1 MGRSMD
7 YLLHTMTVATN
18 SSPDNGGG
26 DDLLLLLAREGKF
39 RAKTPATRENAREA
53 KETERESKDTHK
65 AATRK
70 VTRMRRIFSN
80 F

>member
-26 DDLLLLLAREGKF
+26 DDLLSRARGSSAPKH
-39 RAKTPATRENAREA
+39 RATR
-53 KETERESKDTHK
+53 ETERESKYRREV
-65 AATRK
+65 ATRK
-70 VTRMRRIFSN
+70 VTRMRGIFSN

>member
-7 YLLHTMTVATN
+7 YLLHTMTAATN
-18 SSPDNGGG
+18 SSLDNGGG
-26 DDLLLLLAREGKF
+26 DDLLLLFAREGKF
-39 RAKTPATRENAREA
+39 HAKTPATRENAREA

-70 VTRMRRIFSN
+70 VTRMRGIFSN

>member
-1 MGRSMD
+1 MGRLMD
-7 YLLHTMTVATN
+7 YLLHTMTAATN

-53 KETERESKDTHK
+53 KETERE
-65 AATRK
+65 
-70 VTRMRRIFSN
+70 
-80 F
+80 